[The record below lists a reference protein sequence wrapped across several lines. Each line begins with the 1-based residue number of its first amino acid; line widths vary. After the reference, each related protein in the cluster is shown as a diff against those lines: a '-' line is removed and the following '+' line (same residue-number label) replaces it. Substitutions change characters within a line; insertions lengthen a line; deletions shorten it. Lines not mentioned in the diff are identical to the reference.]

1 MMSKELIELI
11 ETIMLS
17 DGDENMA
24 PKKKNLI
31 FVTIP
36 SVSSIERCKE
46 KNNGAGERWIKVN
59 IFV

>member
-31 FVTIP
+31 FITIP
-36 SVSSIERCKE
+36 SVSSIERCK
-46 KNNGAGERWIKVN
+46 KK
-59 IFV
+59 